1 MASYAPAVSTGYA
14 GVPASGATTYGMSG
28 MGAMGHNPA
37 MSLDFIKKTE
47 EDTTGIIVGQADQQK
62 KMLDHQYEAQKK
74 MLEAEAKRTIDITTQ
89 QYQQQLSQ
97 AVMALDQSYKQQ
109 EMALN
114 MAKQQ
119 RTMAITQQA
128 AQMSAQAKQY
138 ELQMEMQKNL
148 MSAYRGDDA
157 TNKKTERKK

>member
-1 MASYAPAVSTGYA
+1 
-14 GVPASGATTYGMSG
+14 
-28 MGAMGHNPA
+28 
-37 MSLDFIKKTE
+37 LD
-47 EDTTGIIVGQADQQK
+47 A
-62 KMLDHQYEAQKK
+62 
-74 MLEAEAKRTIDITTQ
+74 
-89 QYQQQLSQ
+89 
-97 AVMALDQSYKQQ
+97 SYKQQ
-109 EMALN
+109 EMSLA

-157 TNKKTERKK
+157 PNPQTNKKK